1 MRVLCAALLLLV
13 GSGAGYLWLRA
24 SESVVDASFKS
35 VRIGAP
41 AEATQ
46 VRHGY
51 HSSPAS
57 PESATRRQLIQGRAY
72 YIKSPP
78 MDLEGDAL
86 EFVSQRLAAARG
98 GSGLASYEIHLRIDS
113 CRRAMKPGDQGVYL
127 AYAQEGLGQ
136 QYMRGVE
143 KELQNCA
150 KLISSGDLLDENWLE
165 QAAQQGEVEAQLLY
179 ARDPAVTLGT
189 LGDLL
194 ADPERAL
201 EYRRLAV
208 SLLQR
213 ALQSGSLDAL
223 DALGDIYQRGIL
235 APKDLSA
242 AYAHKLAL
250 QQIDAMPS
258 RSRELAALRNALS
271 AAEVSAAEVAA
282 SEIRRT
288 CCIR

>member
-46 VRHGY
+46 VRHSY
-51 HSSPAS
+51 RSNPAS
-57 PESATRRQLIQGRAY
+57 TQSATRRQLIQGRAY

-78 MDLEGDAL
+78 LDLDGDAL
-86 EFVSQRLAAARG
+86 EFVGQRLAAARG
-98 GSGLASYEIHLRIDS
+98 GSGLASYEIHLRTDS
-113 CRRAMKPGDQGVYL
+113 CRRVMKPGDQGVYL
-127 AYAQEGLGQ
+127 AYAREGLGQ

-150 KLISSGDLLDENWLE
+150 KLLSSGDLLDENWLE

-179 ARDPAVTLGT
+179 ARDPAATLGT

-223 DALGDIYQRGIL
+223 GNIYQRGIL
-235 APKDLSA
+235 APKDFSA

-250 QQIDAMPS
+250 QQIDAKPS
-258 RSRELAALRNALS
+258 RSAELAELRSVLTP
-271 AAEVSAAEVAA
+271 AEISSAEVAA
-282 SEIRRT
+282 KELRKT
-288 CCIR
+288 CCI

>member
-13 GSGAGYLWLRA
+13 GSWAGYLWLRA
-24 SESVVDASFKS
+24 SESSVDASFKS
-35 VRIGAP
+35 VWIGAP

-46 VRHGY
+46 VRHSY
-51 HSSPAS
+51 PSNPAS

-98 GSGLASYEIHLRIDS
+98 GSGLASYEIHLRTDS
-113 CRRAMKPGDQGVYL
+113 CRRVMKPGDQSVYL
-127 AYAQEGLGQ
+127 AYAREGLGQ

-143 KELQNCA
+143 KELQNCS
-150 KLISSGDLLDENWLE
+150 KLLSSGDLLDENWLE

-179 ARDPAVTLGT
+179 ARDPAATLGT

-223 DALGDIYQRGIL
+223 DALGNIYQRGIL
-235 APKDLSA
+235 APKDFSA
-242 AYAHKLAL
+242 AYANKLAL
-250 QQIDAMPS
+250 QQIDAKPS
-258 RSRELAALRNALS
+258 RSAELAELRSILTP
-271 AAEVSAAEVAA
+271 AEISSAEVAA
-282 SEIRRT
+282 KELRKT
-288 CCIR
+288 CCI

>member
-13 GSGAGYLWLRA
+13 GSWAGYLWLRA
-24 SESVVDASFKS
+24 SESSVDASFKS

-46 VRHGY
+46 VRRSY
-51 HSSPAS
+51 PSDPAS

-113 CRRAMKPGDQGVYL
+113 CKRAMKPGDQGVYL
-127 AYAQEGLGQ
+127 AYARQGLGQ

-150 KLISSGDLLDENWLE
+150 KLLSSGDLLDENWLE

-179 ARDPAVTLGT
+179 AQDPAATLGT
-189 LGDLL
+189 FGDLL
-194 ADPERAL
+194 ADPERAF
-201 EYRRLAV
+201 EYRSMAV

-250 QQIDAMPS
+250 QQTDALPS
-258 RSRELAALRNALS
+258 RSTELAELRS
-271 AAEVSAAEVAA
+271 VVTPAEISAAEVAA
-282 SEIRRT
+282 KELKKT
-288 CCIR
+288 CCI